1 MKKIVFWIFL
11 VPSLAISQNQQIDSI
26 NTLDEVT
33 LIEEF
38 ISKKAIGIT
47 ESSSV
52 GITDL
57 EQFSPIDFANGLNQ
71 ISGLYVL
78 SGALNTNRI
87 TIRGIGARTPFGT
100 DKLRMYFNG
109 IPVTN
114 GTGVSAIEAYDFENM
129 GRIEVVKG
137 PKGTS
142 LGANLGGAIILNTKP
157 PEVGRTFLNNT
168 FTFGSFNTTKNNL
181 AFRHSEKGFN
191 INFSYNHLQT
201 DGFRQNNSF
210 ERDGFLLTSSVR
222 LSKKGKLDFLINH
235 IDYNAGIPS
244 TINATDFREDPRR
257 AAANWLAARGF
268 EDNRYTLTG
277 VSYSH
282 QFNPK
287 LRTTNSIF
295 YTYLDHYEPRPFNIL
310 DEFTHGFGFRSVT
323 EGNIW
328 EGTFTVG
335 AELYKDEYNWQ
346 TFFNQ
351 FRDNDGN
358 GSLQGQQLSDNKEF
372 RSQLNLFGG
381 YTFPIATKLEAQVGL
396 NFNQTQFDFR
406 DLFNTGEDNTSAQR
420 DFDPILLPSFGL
432 QYQMN
437 KGRLFA
443 NASRGFSNPG
453 LEETLTPEGVINPD
467 LNQEKGWSFEVG
479 GIGSLAKRKL
489 TLGLSIYQMDITDLL
504 VAERIDEDLFIG
516 RNAGETRHRGLELDA
531 NYRFQ
536 ITRNWMALPRIS
548 YSYSNHTFVDFV
560 DGDNDFSG
568 NDLAGVPQH
577 RINSGLA
584 IRNTKGFVFN
594 LTHQFVDEIPLTDAN
609 TLFSES
615 FHVLNAQARYRTN
628 IGDHFFLGLN
638 VGINNIFDNNFAQS
652 VLVNAVGFGGAEPRF
667 FYPGNGRNYFAG
679 IQLQYRI
686 RNSIDQA
693 FK

>member
-1 MKKIVFWIFL
+1 MKGLFLIVCAF
-11 VPSLAISQNQQIDSI
+11 VTPMVCAQNRQVDSLNI
-26 NTLDEVT
+26 LDEVT

-52 GITDL
+52 GIAEL

-87 TIRGIGARTPFGT
+87 TIRGVGARTPFGT

-142 LGANLGGAIILNTKP
+142 LGANLGGAILLNTKP
-157 PEVGRTFLNNT
+157 PQVGSTFLKNA
-168 FTFGSFNTTKNNL
+168 FTFGSFNTVKNNL
-181 AFRHSEKGFN
+181 AFRHSEKNFN

-222 LSKKGKLDFLINH
+222 LNSKQKLDFLINH

-268 EDNRYTLTG
+268 EDNRYTLAG
-277 VSYSH
+277 FSHSYE
-282 QFNPK
+282 FNAN
-287 LRTTNSIF
+287 LSTTNSIF

-310 DEFTHGFGFRSVT
+310 DEFTHGFGFRSVSQGT
-323 EGNIW
+323 LFEGN
-328 EGTFTVG
+328 FTIG
-335 AELYKDEYNWQ
+335 AELYRDEYNWQ

-381 YTFPIATKLEAQVGL
+381 YTFPITAKLEGQFGL

-406 DLFNTGEDNTSAQR
+406 DLFNTGEENTSAQR
-420 DFDPILLPSFGL
+420 DFDPIVLPSFGL
-432 QYQMN
+432 QYQLN
-437 KGRLFA
+437 QGRLFA

-453 LEETLTPEGVINPD
+453 LEETLTPDGVINPD
-467 LNQEKGWSFEVG
+467 LNQEKGWSYELG
-479 GIGSLAKRKL
+479 GVLQLLKRRL
-489 TLGLSIYQMDITDLL
+489 NLGLSLYQMDITDLL

-516 RNAGETRHRGLELDA
+516 RNAGQTRHQGIELDA
-531 NYRFQ
+531 SFLGSIGNS
-536 ITRNWMALPRIS
+536 WALIPRIS

-568 NDLAGVPQH
+568 NDLAGVPRH
-577 RINSGLA
+577 RLNSGLTL
-584 IRNTKGFVFN
+584 RNTSGFVFN
-594 LTHQFVDEIPLTDAN
+594 LTHQFVDAIPLTDAN

-615 FHVLNAQARYRTN
+615 FNVFNMQLRYRTPLWDKFN
-628 IGDHFFLGLN
+628 IGFNFGA
-638 VGINNIFDNNFAQS
+638 NNLFDTNYAQS
-652 VLVNAVGFGGAEPRF
+652 VLINAVGFGGAEPRF
-667 FYPGNGRNYFAG
+667 FYPGNGINYFGG
-679 IQLQYRI
+679 IQLQYRF
-686 RNSIDQA
+686 RNTID
-693 FK
+693 

>member
-1 MKKIVFWIFL
+1 MKGPVLFSIFIL
-11 VPSLAISQNQQIDSI
+11 SFCFAAAQNQKTDSI
-26 NTLDEVT
+26 NTLDEVI

-38 ISKKAIGIT
+38 ISKKALGIT
-47 ESSSV
+47 ESATLSIV
-52 GITDL
+52 DL

-87 TIRGIGARTPFGT
+87 TIRGVGARTPFST

-109 IPVTN
+109 IPITN

-142 LGANLGGAIILNTKP
+142 LGANLGGAIVLNTKP
-157 PEVGRTFLNNT
+157 PQVGSTFLKNA
-168 FTFGSFNTTKNNL
+168 FTFGSFSIVKNNM

-222 LSKKGKLDFLINH
+222 LNEKNKLDFLINH
-235 IDYNAGIPS
+235 IDYKAGIPS
-244 TINATDFREDPRR
+244 SINATDFREDPRR

-268 EDNRYTLTG
+268 EDNRYTLAG
-277 VSYSH
+277 ISHSH
-282 QFNPK
+282 QLNPQ

-323 EGNIW
+323 EGALGN
-328 EGTFTVG
+328 GDFTIG
-335 AELYKDEYNWQ
+335 AELYRDEYNWQ

-358 GSLQGQQLSDNKEF
+358 GSLQGQQLSENKEF

-381 YTFPIATKLEAQVGL
+381 YTFPIAPKLEGQFGL
-396 NFNQTQFDFR
+396 NYNQTTFDFR
-406 DLFNTGEDNTSAQR
+406 DLFNTGQGNTSAQR
-420 DFDPILLPSFGL
+420 DFDPIVLPSFGL
-432 QYQMN
+432 QYQMPN
-437 KGRLFA
+437 GQLFA
-443 NASRGFSNPG
+443 NVSRGFSNPG
-453 LEETLTPEGVINPD
+453 LEETLTPDGVINPD
-467 LNQEKGWSFEVG
+467 INQEKGWSYELGSTWSLFKNNFNL
-479 GIGSLAKRKL
+479 GISL
-489 TLGLSIYQMDITDLL
+489 YQMNITDLL

-516 RNAGETRHRGLELDA
+516 RNAGETRHQGIELDA
-531 NYRFQ
+531 NYRWEIAQ
-536 ITRNWMALPRIS
+536 NWVAIPRIS

-577 RINSGLA
+577 RINSGLT
-584 IRNTKGFVFN
+584 IRNVKGFVFN

-615 FHVLNAQARYRTN
+615 FNVFNAQLRYRTN
-628 IGDHFFLGLN
+628 LGNHFFLGLN
-638 VGINNIFDNNFAQS
+638 FGVNNLFNTNYAQS
-652 VLVNAVGFGGAEPRF
+652 VLVNAVGFGGNEPRF
-667 FYPGNGRNYFAG
+667 FYPGNERNYFAG
-679 IQLQYRI
+679 IQLQYRF
-686 RNSIDQA
+686 RNSID
-693 FK
+693 

>member
-1 MKKIVFWIFL
+1 MKGPKVVIALL
-11 VPSLAISQNQQIDSI
+11 VCFYGWSQNQPTDSV

-38 ISKKAIGIT
+38 ISKKALGIT

-52 GITDL
+52 GISEL

-87 TIRGIGARTPFGT
+87 TIRGVGARTPFGT

-157 PEVGRTFLNNT
+157 PKIGKTFANNT
-168 FTFGSFNTTKNNL
+168 FTIGSYNMVKNNF
-181 AFRHSEKGFN
+181 AFRHSEKNFN
-191 INFSYNHLQT
+191 INFSYNHLET

-210 ERDGFLLTSSVR
+210 NRDGLLLTSSVR
-222 LSKKGKLDFLINH
+222 LNDKNKLDFLINH
-235 IDYNAGIPS
+235 IDYDAGIPS
-244 TINATDFREDPRR
+244 TINATDFDEDPRR
-257 AAANWLAARGF
+257 AATNWLAARGF
-268 EDNRYTLTG
+268 EDNRYTLVG
-277 VSYSH
+277 LSYSYR
-282 QFNPK
+282 FNSN

-310 DEFTHGFGFRSVT
+310 DEFTHGFGLRSLT
-323 EGNIW
+323 EGNLW
-328 EGTFTVG
+328 NGNFTLG
-335 AELYKDEYNWQ
+335 AELYRDEYNWQ

-381 YTFPIATKLEAQVGL
+381 YTFSIAPKLEGQFGL

-406 DLFNTGEDNTSAQR
+406 DLFNTGGENTSAQR

-432 QYQMN
+432 QYQISN
-437 KGRLFA
+437 GRLFA
-443 NASRGFSNPG
+443 NVSRGFSNPG
-453 LEETLTPEGVINPD
+453 LEETLTPDGVINPD
-467 LNQEKGWSFEVG
+467 LNQEKGWNYELGGTLSLFENKM
-479 GIGSLAKRKL
+479 LF
-489 TLGLSIYQMDITDLL
+489 GLSLYQMNITDLL

-516 RNAGETRHRGLELDA
+516 RNAGETRHQGIELDA
-531 NYRFQ
+531 NYRFRIAQ
-536 ITRNWMALPRIS
+536 NWSVLPRLS

-560 DGDNDFSG
+560 DEGDDFSG
-568 NDLAGVPQH
+568 NDLAGVPRH
-577 RINSGLA
+577 RINSGLT

-594 LTHQFVDEIPLTDAN
+594 LTHQFVDEIPLTDSN
-609 TLFSES
+609 TLFSDS
-615 FHVLNAQARYRTN
+615 FNTFNAQLRYRTD
-628 IGDHFFLGLN
+628 IGDHFGIGLNLGLN
-638 VGINNIFDNNFAQS
+638 NLFDTNYAQS
-652 VLVNAVGFGGAEPRF
+652 VLINAVGFGGAEPRF

-679 IQLQYRI
+679 IQLNYRF
-686 RNSIDQA
+686 REID
-693 FK
+693 

>member
-1 MKKIVFWIFL
+1 MKKLAFLILVVPFL
-11 VPSLAISQNQQIDSI
+11 VSAQNQPTDSV
-26 NTLDEVT
+26 NTLDEIT
-33 LIEEF
+33 LIEDF

-52 GITDL
+52 GITEL

-87 TIRGIGARTPFGT
+87 TIRGVGARTPFGT

-114 GTGVSAIEAYDFENM
+114 GTGVSAIEAYDFENI

-142 LGANLGGAIILNTKP
+142 LGANLGGALILNTKP
-157 PEVGRTFLNNT
+157 PQIGKTLANNT
-168 FTFGSFNTTKNNL
+168 FTFGSYNMVKNNF
-181 AFRHSEKGFN
+181 AFRHSENNFN
-191 INFSYNHLQT
+191 INFSYNHLET

-210 ERDGFLLTSSVR
+210 NRDGLLLTSSVR
-222 LSKKGKLDFLINH
+222 LNDKNKLDFLINH
-235 IDYNAGIPS
+235 IDYDAGIPS
-244 TINATDFREDPRR
+244 TINATDFEEDPRR

-268 EDNRYTLTG
+268 EDNRYTLVG
-277 VSYSH
+277 LSHSYR
-282 QFNPK
+282 FNSN

-310 DEFTHGFGFRSVT
+310 DEFTHGFGLRSLT
-323 EGNIW
+323 EGNLW
-328 EGTFTVG
+328 NGHFTLG
-335 AELYKDEYNWQ
+335 AELYRDEYNWQ

-381 YTFPIATKLEAQVGL
+381 YTFSITPKLEGQFGL

-406 DLFNTGEDNTSAQR
+406 DLFNTGTENTSAQR
-420 DFDPILLPSFGL
+420 DFDPILLPSFGV
-432 QYQMN
+432 QYQIKN
-437 KGRLFA
+437 GRLFA
-443 NASRGFSNPG
+443 NVSRGFSNPG
-453 LEETLTPEGVINPD
+453 LEETLTPDGVINPD
-467 LNQEKGWSFEVG
+467 LNQEKGWNYEVG
-479 GIGSLAKRKL
+479 GSFSLLQNKML
-489 TLGLSIYQMDITDLL
+489 LGLSLYQMSITDLL

-516 RNAGETRHRGLELDA
+516 RNAGETRHRGIELDA
-531 NYRFQ
+531 NYRFRIAQ
-536 ITRNWMALPRIS
+536 NWSVLPRLS

-560 DGDNDFSG
+560 DEGDDFSG

-577 RINSGLA
+577 RINSGLT

-594 LTHQFVDEIPLTDAN
+594 LTHQFVDEIPLTDSN
-609 TLFSES
+609 TLFSDS
-615 FHVLNAQARYRTN
+615 FNTVNAQLRYRTDLGN
-628 IGDHFFLGLN
+628 HFGIGLN
-638 VGINNIFDNNFAQS
+638 LGVNNLFNTNYAQS
-652 VLVNAVGFGGAEPRF
+652 VLINAVGFGGAEPRF

-679 IQLQYRI
+679 IQLNYRF
-686 RNSIDQA
+686 RNID
-693 FK
+693 

>member
-1 MKKIVFWIFL
+1 MKKVIITLIFFSCLFVF
-11 VPSLAISQNQQIDSI
+11 AQNQKDSI
-26 NTLDEVT
+26 TLLDEVV

-52 GITDL
+52 GIADL
-57 EQFSPIDFANGLNQ
+57 EQFGPLDFANGLNQ

-87 TIRGIGARTPFGT
+87 TIRGVGARTPFGT

-109 IPVTN
+109 IPITN
-114 GTGVSAIEAYDFENM
+114 GTGVSTIEAYDFENM

-157 PEVGRTFLNNT
+157 PKVGQTFLNNS
-168 FTFGSFNTTKNNL
+168 FTYGSYSTVKNNL

-210 ERDGFLLTSSVR
+210 DRNGFLLTSSLQ
-222 LSKKGKLDFLINH
+222 LSAKGKLDFIINH
-235 IDYNAGIPS
+235 INYKAGIPS
-244 TINATDFREDPRR
+244 TINETDFREDPRR

-282 QFNPK
+282 RFHPN

-323 EGNIW
+323 NGSLWN
-328 EGTFTVG
+328 GQFSVG

-358 GSLQGQQLSDNKEF
+358 GSLEGQQLSDNKEF
-372 RSQLNLFGG
+372 RSQFTLFGG
-381 YTFPIATKLEAQVGL
+381 YTFPITTRLEAQLGL

-406 DLFNTGEDNTSAQR
+406 DTFNSGEENTSAQR
-420 DFDPILLPSFGL
+420 DFDPIVLPSFGV
-432 QYQMN
+432 QYQLKN
-437 KGRLFA
+437 GRLFA

-453 LEETLTPEGVINPD
+453 LEETLTPEGVINPE
-467 LNQEKGWSFEVG
+467 LNQEKGWSYEL
-479 GIGSLAKRKL
+479 GSLFNLFERKFI
-489 TLGLSIYQMDITDLL
+489 LGLSLYQMNITDLL

-516 RNAGETRHRGLELDA
+516 RNAGATRHRGIELDA
-531 NYRFQ
+531 NYRVNL
-536 ITRNWMALPRIS
+536 TNTWMIIPRIS

-584 IRNTKGFVFN
+584 IRNSKGFVFN
-594 LTHQFVDEIPLTDAN
+594 FTHQFVDEIPLTDAN

-615 FHVLNAQARYRTN
+615 FHVFNAQARYRTT
-628 IGDHFFLGLN
+628 ISSHFLLGLN
-638 VGINNIFDNNFAQS
+638 VGINNIFNTNYAQS
-652 VLVNAVGFGGAEPRF
+652 VLINAVGFGGAQPRF
-667 FYPGNGRNYFAG
+667 FYPGNGRNYFVG
-679 IQLQYRI
+679 LQLQYRI
-686 RNSIDQA
+686 RKAIE
-693 FK
+693 

>member
-1 MKKIVFWIFL
+1 MKRAIITIFFLNCFL
-11 VPSLAISQNQQIDSI
+11 VSSQNQKDTL
-26 NTLDEVT
+26 NLLDEVT

-38 ISKKAIGIT
+38 ITKKAIGIT

-52 GITDL
+52 GITEL

-114 GTGVSAIEAYDFENM
+114 GTGVSTIEAYDFENM

-137 PKGTS
+137 PKGTA
-142 LGANLGGAIILNTKP
+142 LGANLGGAIVLNTKP
-157 PEVGRTFLNNT
+157 PKVGRTFLNNT
-168 FTFGSFNTTKNNL
+168 FTFGSYNTTKNNL
-181 AFRHSEKGFN
+181 AFRHSERGFN

-222 LSKKGKLDFLINH
+222 LSDKGKLDFLMNH
-235 IDYNAGIPS
+235 IDYDAGIPS

-282 QFNPK
+282 RFNQN

-295 YTYLDHYEPRPFNIL
+295 YTYLDHFEPRPFNIL

-323 EGNIW
+323 EGNLW
-328 EGTFTVG
+328 KGSFTVG

-381 YTFPIATKLEAQVGL
+381 YSFPIASKLEAQIGL

-406 DLFNTGEDNTSAQR
+406 DLFNTGEGNTSAQR
-420 DFDPILLPSFGL
+420 DFDPILLPSLGL
-432 QYQMN
+432 QYQIST
-437 KGRLFA
+437 GRLFA

-453 LEETLTPEGVINPD
+453 LEETLTPDGVINPD
-467 LNQEKGWSFEVG
+467 INQEKGWSYEVG
-479 GIGSLAKRKL
+479 GVFSVAKRKL
-489 TLGLSIYQMDITDLL
+489 SMGLSLYQMDITDLF

-516 RNAGETRHRGLELDA
+516 RNAGETRHQGLELDA
-531 NYRFQ
+531 NYRLDLAQ
-536 ITRNWMALPRIS
+536 NWMVVPRIS

-584 IRNTKGFVFN
+584 LRNTKGFVFN
-594 LTHQFVDEIPLTDAN
+594 VTHQFVDEIPLTDGN
-609 TLFSES
+609 TLFSDS
-615 FHVLNAQARYRTN
+615 FNVFNAQARYRTN
-628 IGDHFFLGLN
+628 IGSHFFLGLN
-638 VGINNIFDNNFAQS
+638 FGINNIFDSNFAQS
-652 VLVNAVGFGGAEPRF
+652 VLINAVGFNGAQPRF

-686 RNSIDQA
+686 RNSNE
-693 FK
+693 

>member
-1 MKKIVFWIFL
+1 MKRPVL
-11 VPSLAISQNQQIDSI
+11 VLILVLSYGLLTAQGQSSDTI

-38 ISKKAIGIT
+38 ISKKALGIT

-52 GITDL
+52 GVADL
-57 EQFSPIDFANGLNQ
+57 EQFSPIDFAAGLNQ

-87 TIRGIGARTPFGT
+87 TIRGVGARTPFST

-114 GTGVSAIEAYDFENM
+114 GTGVSTIEAYDFENV

-142 LGANLGGAIILNTKP
+142 LGANLGGAIVLNTKP
-157 PEVGRTFLNNT
+157 PQVGKTFLKNA
-168 FTFGSFNTTKNNL
+168 FTFGSFNMIKNNL
-181 AFRHSEKGFN
+181 AFRHSEKNFN
-191 INFSYNHLQT
+191 INFSYNHLET

-210 ERDGFLLTSSVR
+210 ERDGFLLTSSFR
-222 LSKKGKLDFLINH
+222 LNEKNKFDFLVNH
-235 IDYNAGIPS
+235 IDYRAGIPS
-244 TINATDFREDPRR
+244 SINATDFREDPRR

-268 EDNRYTLTG
+268 EDNEYTLAG
-277 VSYSH
+277 VSHTY
-282 QFNPK
+282 QFNNK
-287 LRTTNSIF
+287 LRTTNSVF

-323 EGNIW
+323 QGKLGKGSFAV
-328 EGTFTVG
+328 GT
-335 AELYKDEYNWQ
+335 ELYRDEYNWQ

-381 YTFPIATKLEAQVGL
+381 YTFPIAPKLEGQFGL
-396 NFNQTQFDFR
+396 NFNQTTFDFR
-406 DLFNTGEDNTSAQR
+406 DLFNTGEENTSAQR

-432 QYQMN
+432 QYQITN
-437 KGRLFA
+437 GTVFA

-453 LEETLTPEGVINPD
+453 LEETLTPDGVINPD
-467 LNQEKGWSFEVG
+467 LNQEKGWSYELG
-479 GIGSLAKRKL
+479 GTFSLLQRRL
-489 TLGLSIYQMDITDLL
+489 FLGITLYQMNITNLL

-516 RNAGETRHRGLELDA
+516 RNAGETRHQGLELDA
-531 NYRFQ
+531 NYRLRLGQ
-536 ITRNWMALPRIS
+536 NWILAPRVS
-548 YSYSNHTFVDFV
+548 YSYSDHTFVDFV
-560 DGDNDFSG
+560 DGDTDFSG

-584 IRNTKGFVFN
+584 VRNSEGFVLNF
-594 LTHQFVDEIPLTDAN
+594 THQFVDEIPLTDAN

-615 FHVLNAQARYRTN
+615 FHVFDAQVRYRTN
-628 IGDHFFLGLN
+628 FGNHFYVGLN
-638 VGINNIFDNNFAQS
+638 FGVNNLFDTNFAQS

-679 IQLQYRI
+679 IQLSYRF
-686 RNSIDQA
+686 RNTIE
-693 FK
+693 